1 MSLFDMTKDLIKKI
15 IIDLDDTISFSSD
28 ANYSEATPVLPVIE
42 KLKYYRSLN
51 FSIVIFTSRNM
62 RTYEGDIGKIN
73 IHTLPTIIDWLKKY
87 EVPFDEVIVGKPWC
101 GNDGFYVDDK
111 SIRPSEFANLNLG
124 QIQELIAKK

>member
-1 MSLFDMTKDLIKKI
+1 MTKDLIKKI
-15 IIDLDDTISFSSD
+15 IIDLDDTISFSSG

-42 KLKYYRSLN
+42 KLKYYSSLN

-73 IHTLPTIIDWLKKY
+73 IHALPTIIDWLKKY

-111 SIRPSEFANLNLG
+111 SIRPSEFANLNLS